1 MKPKL
6 KGEINMEGLKVD
18 PKTGKVD
25 LRLLSIYWY
34 QVKGMSFEE
43 IADRL
48 QEPVSTIK
56 SWIETADQKLN
67 P

>member
-1 MKPKL
+1 
-6 KGEINMEGLKVD
+6 MEGFKVD

-48 QEPVSTIK
+48 QEPVSMIK

>member
-1 MKPKL
+1 
-6 KGEINMEGLKVD
+6 MEDFKVD

-25 LRLLSIYWY
+25 LRLLSTYWY
-34 QVKGMSFEE
+34 RVKGMSFEE
-43 IADRL
+43 ISDRL
-48 QEPVSTIK
+48 QEPVSMIK